1 MEETNKTTENNATPN
16 LENPKETI
24 IEDGKEK
31 VETNEEDED
40 FDLTDELLNDVEK
53 CRNSKLNLTEGERED
68 QDEDFGGEMNDMFQ
82 KVMGQFGENMQN
94 PGENQEGDMAGMMDN
109 MTQMLQQMMGQDG
122 GFDPKMMNPEEAEK
136 MMGGNTEGGNMDA
149 MADNLL
155 RQLMDKQILYEPFSQ
170 AKVELKKYI
179 EEKKDKLDPQLLD
192 RHEKQYVQI
201 STILDLFDKEPDNKD
216 QLMKEFDN
224 LQKLGDFPAEQIEK
238 NPGLTSFLPPKA
250 DSKEED
256 MKMPPNMPPN
266 FEQMFKMDPNQAKE
280 AFDGKGVN
288 DQDCCIF

>member
-31 VETNEEDED
+31 VEANEEDED

-68 QDEDFGGEMNDMFQ
+68 KDEDFGGEMNDMFQ

-179 EEKKDKLDPQLLD
+179 EEKEDKLDP
-192 RHEKQYVQI
+192 
-201 STILDLFDKEPDNKD
+201 
-216 QLMKEFDN
+216 
-224 LQKLGDFPAEQIEK
+224 
-238 NPGLTSFLPPKA
+238 
-250 DSKEED
+250 
-256 MKMPPNMPPN
+256 
-266 FEQMFKMDPNQAKE
+266 
-280 AFDGKGVN
+280 
-288 DQDCCIF
+288 